1 MFFKNFIYLIYPLAF
16 YFTIENGYKG
26 YVLVFGKNKRD
37 LQNQYANFG
46 NNRLQSQTNVS
57 MQTET
62 FEMPVGANTSEV
74 DIWSRVEVGDQGV
87 SSRRVSSQQSQ
98 EAEGGFQVLETT
110 QTVVPETQN

>member
-1 MFFKNFIYLIYPLAF
+1 MFLKNFMYLIYPLAF

-26 YVLVFGKNKRD
+26 YVLVFGKNKRE

-46 NNRLQSQTNVS
+46 DNRLQSRTNVS

-87 SSRRVSSQQSQ
+87 LSRRVSQQSQ
-98 EAEGGFQVLETT
+98 DAEGGFQVLETT
-110 QTVVPETQN
+110 QTVVPEAQNQ

>member
-26 YVLVFGKNKRD
+26 YVLIFGKKRE

-46 NNRLQSQTNVS
+46 NRLQSQTNVS

-74 DIWSRVEVGDQGV
+74 DIWSRVEVSDQGV
-87 SSRRVSSQQSQ
+87 SSRRVSQQS